1 MGYSRSQFYEIKRA
15 FQTGGLEALL
25 DKAPIP
31 GSTPHKIPDDLE
43 REIIELSI
51 DHPAWG
57 QQEIAD
63 EMALREK
70 VIAASKV
77 RNVWIRNELENR
89 YKRMLELERR
99 SSKKNFKLTEEHTL
113 VPVMRFPARPEHA
126 GFERK
131 NDGRRSAPPIPM
143 SSTGHRRT

>member
-15 FQTGGLEALL
+15 FQTGGLEAPL

-70 VIAASKV
+70 VIAAHP
-77 RNVWIRNELENR
+77 
-89 YKRMLELERR
+89 R
-99 SSKKNFKLTEEHTL
+99 SETC
-113 VPVMRFPARPEHA
+113 
-126 GFERK
+126 G
-131 NDGRRSAPPIPM
+131 
-143 SSTGHRRT
+143 